1 MYCLMGLN
9 SLMLILIKL
18 FVLSFAI
25 VIALVSHLQG
35 VSIKMQDAATKVLL
49 SNVHWDT
56 RAG

>member
-35 VSIKMQDAATKVLL
+35 VSTKMQDAASKVLL

-56 RAG
+56 L

>member
-35 VSIKMQDAATKVLL
+35 VSMKMQDAASKVLL

-56 RAG
+56 L